1 MKNSWSVSLV
11 TFHLSEAMQHNFVL
25 RSFTDCRI
33 QPTPNRTKT
42 IRTIREFTILLRHQY
57 NHD

>member
-11 TFHLSEAMQHNFVL
+11 AFHFSEVMQHNFIL
-25 RSFTDCRI
+25 KSFTDCKI

-42 IRTIREFTILLRHQY
+42 ILT
-57 NHD
+57 